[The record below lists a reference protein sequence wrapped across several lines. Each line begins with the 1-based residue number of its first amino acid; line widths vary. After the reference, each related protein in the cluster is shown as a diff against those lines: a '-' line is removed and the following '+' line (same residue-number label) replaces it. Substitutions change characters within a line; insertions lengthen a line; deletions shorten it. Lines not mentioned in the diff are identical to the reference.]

1 MKILDF
7 DKFTRIYEA
16 DENQGDP
23 EEIIKEETK
32 DIIRRIITSY
42 GTCYASMISLSPD
55 YKEIMQDLDGISN
68 SKNIQSLTASLEKLA
83 PKVSEKLAQP
93 YKDAGVNQAWLE
105 AAQKVIEAIKS
116 LADQYAENKDVLNQI
131 YLDARTWFMGYSMEI
146 KKAKQEADKA
156 KAVVSE
162 SLILEKSDLFTTKKE
177 NAKSLLQQATTLKA
191 EIETSIKS
199 GDKKLNPVLN
209 RKKQEISDIVVRL
222 AEISVARRKE
232 IKEEELKEISDKLAK
247 IPTELN
253 AEVERLTKANKANQ
267 QAAVIFLQALNLI
280 EKAIEKEQVVT
291 AELQKKAAEE
301 EAKKKEGEAAKA
313 KETQQGERLKIEK
326 RIDPAV
332 VTAKEVNPEV
342 QKFQQLV
349 IDKFKDYKPFED
361 FDLFQKFKKF
371 GADGRFG
378 PTTKNM
384 VISLKAGYD
393 LDDESSKITQTLI
406 DKLYDDPPLNE
417 SNESSRYFIVG
428 FDHYQ
433 KYGPILEAF
442 DPAAAKS
449 KAPKSSGSSSKS
461 SSGGSSSSNKSGS
474 AGSADPAGSAGST
487 GFEVTETAERVKERV
502 INNLNHLSSKI
513 AKLYE
518 NDSHW
523 EDYKKDLNDD
533 EVLAVKETFGV
544 KVVNSDKLISGG
556 TTFEKVEGKWENCW
570 WNKEIEP
577 LLKYCWNLIQ
587 KNKQKLEDVPVKEG
601 MNLFQLLEGNIK
613 FFGGVYLQN
622 NLPAKGGL
630 CNWEDIDWYKVTG
643 SNLTN
648 IRENNKM
655 SDIFTQLVTGTR
667 KISGAYTN
675 VVWDVIE
682 SFDPPAAKKYSADCN
697 F

>member
-42 GTCYASMISLSPD
+42 GTCYASMISLSPG
-55 YKEIMQDLDGISN
+55 YAEIMQDLDGISN
-68 SKNIQSLTASLEKLA
+68 SKNIQSLTAALEKLA
-83 PKVSEKLAQP
+83 PKISEKLAQP
-93 YKDAGVNQAWLE
+93 YKDAGVDQAWLE

-116 LADQYAENKDVLNQI
+116 LTDQYAENKDVLNQI
-131 YLDARTWFMGYSMEI
+131 YLDARTWFMGYSTEI

-156 KAVVSE
+156 GAAVSE
-162 SLILEKSDLFTTKKE
+162 SLVLEKKDIFTTKKE
-177 NAKSLLQQATTLKA
+177 NARSLLQQATTLKA

-209 RKKQEISDIVVRL
+209 KKKQEVSDIVVRL
-222 AEISVARRKE
+222 AEINVAKRKE
-232 IKEEELKEISDKLAK
+232 ISEEELKEISDKLAK

-280 EKAIEKEQVVT
+280 EKAIEKEQAVT
-291 AELQKKAAEE
+291 AELQRKAAEE
-301 EAKKKEGEAAKA
+301 EAAKP
-313 KETQQGERLKIEK
+313 KQTQQGERLKIEK

-332 VTAKEVNPEV
+332 VTSKQVNTEV

-393 LDDESSKITQTLI
+393 LDDESSRITQTLI

-461 SSGGSSSSNKSGS
+461 SSGGSNSSNRS
-474 AGSADPAGSAGST
+474 GSAGST
-487 GFEVTETAERVKERV
+487 GSAGSAGFTVPTLGTETPDRIKKDV
-502 INNLNHLSSKI
+502 IDELKSISQKI
-513 AKLYE
+513 VDLYD

-523 EDYKKDLNDD
+523 EDYKTRFDD
-533 EVLAVKETFGV
+533 NELLAVKETFGV
-544 KVVNSDKLISGG
+544 RVVNEDKLSKGG
-556 TTFEKVEGKWENCW
+556 TTFEKVEDEWENCW
-570 WNKEIEP
+570 WNKNIEP
-577 LLKYCWNLIQ
+577 RLKYLWVSIHQ
-587 KNKQKLEDVPVKEG
+587 KDNKQKLEGVLVKEG
-601 MNLFQLLEGNIK
+601 MNLLQLLEGNIK
-613 FFGGVYLQN
+613 FFGGVYLQD
-622 NLPAKGGL
+622 NLPAKSGL
-630 CNWEDIDWYKVTG
+630 CNWKDIDWYQVYG
-643 SNLTN
+643 TN
-648 IRENNKM
+648 TKNISENKAM
-655 SDIFTQLVTGTR
+655 SDVFTMLVTGTLG
-667 KISGAYTN
+667 IGLNYPE
-675 VVWDVIE
+675 WHIIE
-682 SFDPPAAKKYSADCN
+682 SFDPPTTTKYGVTSD

>member
-42 GTCYASMISLSPD
+42 GTCYASMISLSPG
-55 YKEIMQDLDGISN
+55 YAEIMQDLDGISN
-68 SKNIQSLTASLEKLA
+68 SKNIQSLTAALEKLA
-83 PKVSEKLAQP
+83 PKISEKLAQP
-93 YKDAGVNQAWLE
+93 YKDAGVDQAWLE

-116 LADQYAENKDVLNQI
+116 LTDQYAENKDVLNQI
-131 YLDARTWFMGYSMEI
+131 YQDARTWFIGYSTEI

-156 KAVVSE
+156 GAAVSE
-162 SLILEKSDLFTTKKE
+162 SLILEKKDIFTTKKE
-177 NAKSLLQQATTLKA
+177 NARSLLQQATTLKA

-209 RKKQEISDIVVRL
+209 KKKQEVSDIVVRL
-222 AEISVARRKE
+222 AEINVAKRKE

-280 EKAIEKEQVVT
+280 EKAIEKEQAVT
-291 AELQKKAAEE
+291 AELQRKAAEE
-301 EAKKKEGEAAKA
+301 EAAKP
-313 KETQQGERLKIEK
+313 KQTQQGERLKIEK

-342 QKFQQLV
+342 KKFQQLV

-393 LDDESSKITQTLI
+393 LDDESSKITQALI

-433 KYGPILEAF
+433 KYGPILETF
-442 DPAAAKS
+442 DPDAAKA
-449 KAPKSSGSSSKS
+449 KAPKSSGSSSRS
-461 SSGGSSSSNKSGS
+461 SSGGSNSSTRPGS
-474 AGSADPAGSAGST
+474 AGSAGSAGST
-487 GFEVTETAERVKERV
+487 SEKSENQPEEIKKKV
-502 INNLNHLSSKI
+502 ISKLNELSEKI
-513 AKLYE
+513 VYLYE
-518 NDSHW
+518 KDKYHW
-523 EDYKKDLNDD
+523 EDFRGLINDS
-533 EVLAVKETFGV
+533 EKRAVLDTFGV
-544 KVVNSDKLISGG
+544 EVEGDPGDKFTKIESKWKKSWWNENIEPEISSLLQLIS
-556 TTFEKVEGKWENCW
+556 TNSANLEKIKVQGS
-570 WNKEIEP
+570 
-577 LLKYCWNLIQ
+577 
-587 KNKQKLEDVPVKEG
+587 D
-601 MNLFQLLEGNIK
+601 MNLLVFLRKSIEY
-613 FFGGVYLQN
+613 FGGYAVMAAN
-622 NLPAKGGL
+622 PPRDNMCKK
-630 CNWEDIDWYKVTG
+630 NTIDWYSATKTDGTAIQKTNQTSDVFTNLIRKTMEAEPG
-643 SNLTN
+643 SYAIWT
-648 IRENNKM
+648 
-655 SDIFTQLVTGTR
+655 
-667 KISGAYTN
+667 
-675 VVWDVIE
+675 VVE
-682 SFDPPAAKKYSADCN
+682 SLEPAKSKRYSVKTD